1 MAENTF
7 LDISSSQIMA
17 DSPPNSNSTFT
28 SSPLKEEEEE
38 QKQLAVK
45 ESTLRPRRPFKEIL
59 KIEELHAKYRDLIF
73 KLPVEHRW
81 SIRQYQGFWLWEKL
95 LPGFLRTQEVFE
107 PHPND
112 IVLASFPKSGTTWLK
127 SLLFTIVHRNKYAF
141 SNHPLL
147 KLNSHDCVPQLETTY
162 MPY

>member
-17 DSPPNSNSTFT
+17 DSSLNSNSTFT

-38 QKQLAVK
+38 EQQQLAVK

-81 SIRQYQGFWLWEKL
+81 SIRQYQG
-95 LPGFLRTQEVFE
+95 
-107 PHPND
+107 
-112 IVLASFPKSGTTWLK
+112 
-127 SLLFTIVHRNKYAF
+127 
-141 SNHPLL
+141 
-147 KLNSHDCVPQLETTY
+147 
-162 MPY
+162 